1 MQKKSVKII
10 LFLII
15 FGSLLFLSFDYFLER
30 EKNTLV
36 DKHQIPQASLKEAVK
51 EKVLYLIDKG
61 NGEVLESRTVISP
74 DSTVFS
80 SLEKLS
86 KENNFGITFKEYKDM
101 GILVESIDGVKNGTD
116 GKYWLYYVNEK
127 PGEIAADRKTVAP
140 GDKIEWRFEASSF

>member
-61 NGEVLESRTVISP
+61 NGEVLESRTVIFP
-74 DSTVFS
+74 DSTVFFFIG
-80 SLEKLS
+80 E
-86 KENNFGITFKEYKDM
+86 TFKRE
-101 GILVESIDGVKNGTD
+101 
-116 GKYWLYYVNEK
+116 
-127 PGEIAADRKTVAP
+127 
-140 GDKIEWRFEASSF
+140 